1 MLVMLD
7 KIQERFSNFD
17 TDLYTL
23 LTEKKLI
30 TFQFLDMNGKNFKQS
45 DSLYI
50 KMNARG
56 RPLTDFDIF
65 KANFEEKLD
74 KIDSDLRREFSR
86 KIDGSWQN
94 KLFWKKYGEQS
105 DDAVLNFF

>member
-1 MLVMLD
+1 MR
-7 KIQERFSNFD
+7 EE
-17 TDLYTL
+17 DL
-23 LTEKKLI
+23 
-30 TFQFLDMNGKNFKQS
+30 
-45 DSLYI
+45 
-50 KMNARG
+50 
-56 RPLTDFDIF
+56 DIF

-105 DDAVLNFF
+105 DDAFLNFF